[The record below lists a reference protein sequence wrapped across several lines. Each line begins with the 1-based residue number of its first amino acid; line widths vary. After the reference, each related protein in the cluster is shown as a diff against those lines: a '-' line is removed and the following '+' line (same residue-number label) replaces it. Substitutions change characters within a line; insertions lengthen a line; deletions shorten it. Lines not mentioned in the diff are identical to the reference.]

1 MIAQTIVYNLLWNS
15 ITFLSKKQWGGQNT
29 RLWQVY
35 FIWGCCMW
43 SLSPPPGPS
52 LLLVLSDSLELACNG
67 LTDKLH
73 RGSVVFLPS
82 EREAKFYPKVEEKE
96 TLLFQAYC
104 SLWWQYVQ
112 QIGLSRYFLF
122 NSFLFCIFE
131 NYWSSFDWFNC
142 MFVCVIYTLSIHIR
156 YTTYTR
162 SICGSP
168 SRTQTLFCCVFQP
181 HYRVWSSV
189 TQNFC

>member
-1 MIAQTIVYNLLWNS
+1 
-15 ITFLSKKQWGGQNT
+15 
-29 RLWQVY
+29 
-35 FIWGCCMW
+35 MW

-52 LLLVLSDSLELACNG
+52 ILLVLSDSLELACNG

-112 QIGLSRYFLF
+112 QTGLSRYFLF

-131 NYWSSFDWFNC
+131 NYWSFFDWFNC
-142 MFVCVIYTLSIHIR
+142 MFVLFTHSVYILDILPIQGVYVAVPVEIIHFSVVYFNRI
-156 YTTYTR
+156 T
-162 SICGSP
+162 
-168 SRTQTLFCCVFQP
+168 VFEAL
-181 HYRVWSSV
+181 
-189 TQNFC
+189 

>member
-1 MIAQTIVYNLLWNS
+1 
-15 ITFLSKKQWGGQNT
+15 
-29 RLWQVY
+29 
-35 FIWGCCMW
+35 MW

-131 NYWSSFDWFNC
+131 NYWSLFDWFNC
-142 MFVCVIYTLSIHIR
+142 MVVCVIYSIHIR
-156 YTTYTR
+156 YTPIQGVYVAVPVELKHYSVVYFNRIT
-162 SICGSP
+162 
-168 SRTQTLFCCVFQP
+168 VFEAL
-181 HYRVWSSV
+181 
-189 TQNFC
+189 

>member
-1 MIAQTIVYNLLWNS
+1 
-15 ITFLSKKQWGGQNT
+15 
-29 RLWQVY
+29 
-35 FIWGCCMW
+35 MW

-52 LLLVLSDSLELACNG
+52 ILLVLSDSLELACNG

-131 NYWSSFDWFNC
+131 NYWSLFDWFNC
-142 MFVCVIYTLSIHIR
+142 MFVCVIYSFSIHIR

-168 SRTQTLFCCVFQP
+168 SRNHTFFCCFNRITVFEAL
-181 HYRVWSSV
+181 
-189 TQNFC
+189 